1 MKKNYAYLRV
11 STDAQDETHQK
22 ESINKY
28 CASNN
33 INIERFIVDHGVSGF
48 KTDIQDR
55 QGLQKILSLAQEGE
69 IDKLIIFESSRL
81 SRNHIQS
88 LVVISELS
96 KYDVKIVSVTEGII
110 NEGETSELLNSIRAF
125 INQTESKKMGIR
137 IKSAKDL
144 MVKNNQFLGGSV
156 PLGYKVVD
164 KYLKVDETLRP
175 IIKDT
180 FQIYLNYGSKK
191 AKEHLKSNNINI
203 TSTQSLMQIL
213 KNRCYIGYP
222 YKTKEHKDIFIES
235 LKIID
240 DSLFNDVQE
249 AIKQR
254 TTYSKSR
261 TLTDRT
267 TLLCESIIYHT
278 CNEKMHINS
287 SKRQILYRCRCKT
300 KGLQKNYTTTKVDSF
315 VASRIST
322 WFNNLSK
329 ETLQQ
334 KFNASR
340 NDELKRLLVNEARL
354 SSLLSTKE
362 NALENAEK
370 RLEEAFLAN
379 YPLNMLSVLTDG
391 IDNLKAS
398 INSIKDQIQ
407 EIENNITNE
416 KAILEK
422 QNKLSEQLL
431 DFKYLFD
438 KATPSEKKLLTRAV
452 VDKVIINTYDDIE
465 VQFKY

>member
-11 STDAQDETHQK
+11 SNNEQDETHQK

-55 QGLQKILSLAQEGE
+55 QGLQEVLSLAQEGE

-96 KYDVKIVSVTEGII
+96 KYDVKIISVTEGII

-144 MVKNNQFLGGSV
+144 MAQEQLHLGGST
-156 PLGYKVVD
+156 PLGYKVKD
-164 KYLKVDETLRP
+164 KHLTVDEGLRT
-175 IIKDT
+175 IIQDT

-267 TLLCESIIYHT
+267 DLLCESIIYHA

-287 SKRQILYRCRCKT
+287 SQYC
-300 KGLQKNYTTTKVDSF
+300 
-315 VASRIST
+315 
-322 WFNNLSK
+322 
-329 ETLQQ
+329 
-334 KFNASR
+334 
-340 NDELKRLLVNEARL
+340 
-354 SSLLSTKE
+354 
-362 NALENAEK
+362 
-370 RLEEAFLAN
+370 
-379 YPLNMLSVLTDG
+379 P
-391 IDNLKAS
+391 
-398 INSIKDQIQ
+398 
-407 EIENNITNE
+407 
-416 KAILEK
+416 
-422 QNKLSEQLL
+422 
-431 DFKYLFD
+431 
-438 KATPSEKKLLTRAV
+438 PS
-452 VDKVIINTYDDIE
+452 
-465 VQFKY
+465 